1 MPSSIVV
8 KGIQLSARC
17 GITEEERQD
26 PQPLLV
32 DLIFRCPNQEAFQ
45 SDALADTVDYA
56 LVTTRIREIGE
67 SRAFALLETMTEQ
80 ICQALFQEFPVTHVK
95 IWVRKIRPPLKGING
110 SVGVRMVR
118 SRPHPAYAGHSAPSP
133 FLISQLPRL
142 PQGKVLDVAAGRGR
156 HALYLASQ
164 GYVVHGIDRD
174 ADALHRL
181 QMLAQQSGRLPI
193 TTECVDLEGNPQTPP
208 DLGTAVYDVIL
219 VFFYLYRPLLPQLI
233 HALKPGGVILYETF
247 LMDNHLHRHHP
258 RRKEFCLEPNELL
271 FLLHGLR
278 ILHYEEG
285 DHETASGTERAFTA
299 RALARNL
306 SL

>member
-67 SRAFALLETMTEQ
+67 SRTFALLETLSEQ
-80 ICQALFQEFPVTHVK
+80 ICQALFHEFPVTHVK

-110 SVGVRMVR
+110 SVGVQMVR
-118 SRPHPAYAGHSAPSP
+118 SRRHPACAGHGVPSP
-133 FLISQLPRL
+133 FLVSQLSRL

-164 GYVVHGIDRD
+164 GYAVHGIDRD

-181 QMLAQQSGRLPI
+181 QTLAQQSGRLPI
-193 TTECVDLEGNPQTPP
+193 TTECVDLEANPQTPP

-247 LMDNHLHRHHP
+247 LMENHLHRHHP

-271 FLLHGLR
+271 SLLHSLR